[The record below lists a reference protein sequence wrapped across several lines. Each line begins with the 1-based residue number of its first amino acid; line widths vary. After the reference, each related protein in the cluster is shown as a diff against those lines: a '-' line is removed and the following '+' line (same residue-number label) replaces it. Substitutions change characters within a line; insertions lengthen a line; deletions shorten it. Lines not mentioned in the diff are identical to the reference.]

1 MSRKKVLML
10 QPIHEV
16 GFEILRE
23 RFEVIVAKDPAAPAV
38 LSELK
43 GVEGIIVRVAPLTRE
58 MIEAAESLKVV
69 AKHGVGVDNID
80 VAACTERGI
89 LVLNTPDANAISV
102 AEHTITA
109 MASLAKRVVYV
120 DQATRAGRWQVRDEY
135 RTVDLDGKVLGL
147 VGVGRIGTQ
156 VARKA
161 RGAFNMN
168 VIAYDP
174 FITPEVAKEDS
185 IALCA
190 DMDQVF
196 READVVSLHIP
207 LTPQTRNLVGAEK
220 LALMKPSA
228 FLVNFARGEIVDEAA
243 LVTALTDGRIA
254 GAALDVFQQEPTSKD
269 NPLFQ
274 LENVILS
281 PHSAALTRECV
292 MRMSRTTAQGV
303 ADALTG
309 IRPRYVANPE
319 ALSAFK

>member
-1 MSRKKVLML
+1 MKKKVLML
-10 QPIHEV
+10 QPIHQV
-16 GFEILRE
+16 GFDTFDE
-23 RFEVIVAKDPAAPAV
+23 RFEVLVASNPAAPAV
-38 LSELK
+38 FPELK

-120 DQATRAGRWQVRDEY
+120 DQNTRAGRWQVRDEY
-135 RTVDLDGKVLGL
+135 KTVDLDGKVLGL

-156 VARKA
+156 VARQA
-161 RGAFNMN
+161 RGAFNME

-174 FITPEVAKEDS
+174 FIKPEVAQENG
-185 IALCA
+185 IRLVP
-190 DMDQVF
+190 DMDKVF

-207 LTPQTRNLVGAEK
+207 LTPQTRNLVGADK
-220 LALMKPSA
+220 LASMKRSA
-228 FLVNFARGEIVDEAA
+228 FLVNFARGEIIDEPALVAA
-243 LVTALTDGRIA
+243 LKDGVIA
-254 GAALDVFQQEPTSKD
+254 GAALDVYQQEPTPKD
-269 NPLFQ
+269 HPLFQ

-303 ADALTG
+303 ADDLLG
-309 IRPRYVANPE
+309 MKPRYIVNPE
-319 ALSAFK
+319 ALANRK